1 MAVAKTGHCS
11 GNLWQL
17 HAEPFTFRLKGIYLG
32 LGLSLGVSLAVALAT
47 LQQQQ
52 EQHCVVCPALSK
64 SAAAAAAA
72 SALAPANEVRR
83 RVLEMLQN
91 ANKLLL

>member
-32 LGLSLGVSLAVALAT
+32 LGLSCRQVAAT
-47 LQQQQ
+47 QQQQ
-52 EQHCVVCPALSK
+52 QPQQHRELGPALSK
-64 SAAAAAAA
+64 SAAAAAAV
-72 SALAPANEVRR
+72 ALAPANEVRR
-83 RVLEMLQN
+83 TVLEMLQN

>member
-32 LGLSLGVSLAVALAT
+32 LGLSFRQVAAT
-47 LQQQQ
+47 QRQQQPQ
-52 EQHCVVCPALSK
+52 QHCELCPTLSK
-64 SAAAAAAA
+64 SATAAAV
-72 SALAPANEVRR
+72 ALAPANEVRR
-83 RVLEMLQN
+83 AVLEMLQN

>member
-32 LGLSLGVSLAVALAT
+32 LGLSLAVSLAVALAT

-64 SAAAAAAA
+64 SAAAAAA